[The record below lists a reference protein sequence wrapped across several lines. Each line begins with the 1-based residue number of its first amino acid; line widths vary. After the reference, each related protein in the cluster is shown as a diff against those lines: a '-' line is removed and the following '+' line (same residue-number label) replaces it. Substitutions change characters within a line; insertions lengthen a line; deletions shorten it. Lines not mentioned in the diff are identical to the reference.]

1 MKPVVLPEDDVRYV
15 TRNSLSFSCVSC
27 RTPSSS
33 SLSNENLACRMNEDD
48 RKDLDAAKVKNRET
62 TEAARRALQVA
73 RETQEV
79 AEHTLAALDSQNQKI
94 RRLDGKMVEMKEDG
108 EPSPHPRKRIPLRSV
123 DSARPPPLSSTAHI
137 FWAGDI
143 AVPPRIGPLDVARQ
157 GRSRSANAVDS
168 PPLPCLRRAP
178 RIVKRSENYL
188 RYITRTCV
196 CFNCFVTDPTTKE
209 EGKWSEE
216 AKAKQKAEKKVKAK
230 KPVAAAGK
238 GADLQRRDS
247 GTAQKLKIVG
257 DGQPAPLMVA
267 EAAEL
272 KEVQADFAE
281 QDAAMDEI
289 SGVVGSLGEMSRA
302 LGEEIAKQNALLDE
316 VDSKATPLKDR
327 IREMNTRTRL
337 SKMQIK
343 KKESGGSIINDV
355 GSTLIKK
362 SLN

>member
-1 MKPVVLPEDDVRYV
+1 MRPVVLPEDDV
-15 TRNSLSFSCVSC
+15 
-27 RTPSSS
+27 
-33 SLSNENLACRMNEDD
+33 RMNEDD

-94 RRLDGKMVEMKEDG
+94 RRLDGKMVEMKED
-108 EPSPHPRKRIPLRSV
+108 
-123 DSARPPPLSSTAHI
+123 
-137 FWAGDI
+137 
-143 AVPPRIGPLDVARQ
+143 
-157 GRSRSANAVDS
+157 
-168 PPLPCLRRAP
+168 
-178 RIVKRSENYL
+178 VKRSENYL